1 MQIEKHIDLI
11 FTYFD
16 TLYKFQEDNMDVGFK
31 RNYLRFF
38 FIQIDNFLKTIDIFK
53 KELHTNS
60 KITTQQKKSLN
71 SKIRTLEN
79 SYDSSYDTIR
89 DKISAHNQEIDLLG
103 IVEWW
108 NEIDFTTITSFYDEI
123 IEIKQYIEDNSD
135 IQFSKITDFEKIDYK
150 NTFFKE
156 KEGFY
161 LNNERLGIV
170 SKNSVSQ
177 ISICNLQ
184 EKHQLIQSI
193 INFIKGNL
201 EFTALLNNPQTYYK
215 ANLFNISWHLIITD
229 YISLIDNLFK
239 NIDNKY
245 VKSDS
250 LIKIWEKEDINGL
263 NLLKELKDNRETSFE
278 EQVKEVR
285 NKFSAHIDS
294 RLSIEDLDEL
304 FNKVNLKKLYETIL
318 NHVNQYLIACKNDI
332 RTSSF
337 SNPEPQKLHDSILA
351 ISGGA
356 FKDYQ

>member
-1 MQIEKHIDLI
+1 MQTEKHIDLM

-38 FIQIDNFLKTIDIFK
+38 FIQIDNFLKTVDIFK

-71 SKIRTLEN
+71 SKIRTFEN
-79 SYDSSYDTIR
+79 SYDSRYDIIR

-108 NEIDFTTITSFYDEI
+108 NEIDFITIKSFYDEI

-135 IQFSKITDFEKIDYK
+135 IQFTKIQDFEKIDYQ
-150 NTFFKE
+150 NTFFQE
-156 KEGFY
+156 KKDFY
-161 LNNERLGIV
+161 LDNGRLGVV
-170 SKNSVSQ
+170 SQNSISQ
-177 ISICNLQ
+177 ISMHNLQ

-193 INFIKGNL
+193 INFLKGNL

-215 ANLFNISWHLIITD
+215 TNLFNISWHLIITD
-229 YISLIDNLFK
+229 YISFIDNLFK
-239 NIDNKY
+239 DIDNKY
-245 VKSDS
+245 VKSDN
-250 LIKIWEKEDINGL
+250 LIKIWGKENISGL
-263 NLLKELKDNRETSFE
+263 NLLKELKDYRENFFE
-278 EQVKEVR
+278 EQIKEVR

-294 RLSIEDLDEL
+294 NLPIEDLNEL
-304 FNKVNLKKLYETIL
+304 FDKIDLEKLYKTIQ

-337 SNPEPQKLHDSILA
+337 SNPEPQKLDDSILA
-351 ISGGA
+351 IAGGA
-356 FKDYQ
+356 FKNYN